1 MPDIRDAQQWEK
13 RISEFRIFA
22 EAVGG
27 ELQIVRLAN
36 GKETISCRVWYVPQK
51 PEEHNDNN

>member
-1 MPDIRDAQQWEK
+1 MSNIRDLEKWEK
-13 RISEFRIFA
+13 CMSEFRIFA

-36 GKETISCRVWYVPQK
+36 GKETISCRVWYVPQN